1 MTYTMRPLKTMDVFK
16 MSKILKKMDIELDIK
31 DGMTQEQVGAQVIV
45 QIAGGLHQAED
56 EVSGFLAD
64 LVGINP
70 KTFGELPIED
80 TLEIFALFK
89 EQKGIMNFLKLAG
102 K

>member
-1 MTYTMRPLKTMDVFK
+1 MTYKMRPLKTMDVFK
-16 MSKILKKMDIELDIK
+16 MSKILKKIDIELDIK

-45 QIAGGLHQAED
+45 QIAGGLHQAEE

-70 KTFGELPIED
+70 ETFGELPIED